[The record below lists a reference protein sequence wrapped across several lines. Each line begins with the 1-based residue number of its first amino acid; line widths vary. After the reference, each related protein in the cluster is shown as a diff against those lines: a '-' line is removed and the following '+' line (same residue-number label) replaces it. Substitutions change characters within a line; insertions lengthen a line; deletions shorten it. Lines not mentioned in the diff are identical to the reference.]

1 MCTKNISV
9 TILQYICF
17 SILYIM
23 VSFNKFI
30 GLLISLLGFLTA
42 WRLHYTDNYDI
53 YTIIKAYLVIF
64 LALLIFLS
72 ITNYIPKYI
81 FNSTATLLL
90 FINIFVLIF
99 SFDVISI
106 KEICIIIAILFVII
120 TIPSFIIKNNKIFM
134 KSNLIDKNVWV
145 ILQTLILGIFYI
157 SNEHFYT
164 DNCIYLIMFSL
175 ILPMIIHFT
184 NNKWL
189 ESRLLFLT
197 IVILLDQYY

>member
-23 VSFNKFI
+23 FRLNKFI
-30 GLLISLLGFLTA
+30 GLLISLLGFFTA
-42 WRLHYTDNYDI
+42 WRLQYTDNYDI
-53 YTIIKAYLVIF
+53 YTIIKAYLIIF

-81 FNSTATLLL
+81 FNNTATLLL
-90 FINIFVLIF
+90 FINIFVLVF
-99 SFDVISI
+99 SFDVISV
-106 KEICIIIAILFVII
+106 KEICIIIAILFVVI
-120 TIPSFIIKNNKIFM
+120 TIPSFIIKNNKIVM
-134 KSNLIDKNVWV
+134 KSNLIDTNVWV

-164 DNCIYLIMFSL
+164 NTCLYLVMFSL
-175 ILPMIIHFT
+175 IMPMILHFT
-184 NNKWL
+184 SNKWL
-189 ESRLLFLT
+189 ESRLLFLS
-197 IVILLDQYY
+197 ILILFDQYD

>member
-1 MCTKNISV
+1 
-9 TILQYICF
+9 
-17 SILYIM
+17 M